1 MLASTT
7 RRRAVLGLLIVVA
20 VPLVLAVTGMAVLR
34 LDYLGTPSA
43 TARSAGTDALWMGHM
58 WVDGRRTEKD
68 LEELK
73 PRLTHMRDLFVH
85 TGPYGPDGRLD
96 PNLHPRSRDF
106 LAWVRARLPGV
117 RVLPWLGQTV
127 NEDDQGFLDLDDP
140 ATRANIIAGAREIVA
155 LGYDGVHYNF
165 EPVLDGDAAYLKLLE
180 ETRVAIPNARISI
193 SSHQIEPFPGAVTGW
208 NTVVGH
214 GKYWSESYF
223 KSVAERVDQV
233 AVMTYDSWTP
243 LQTVYGGWVARQA
256 RKAFALAPE
265 STSVLIGAPAYHDH
279 KVGVSDYAESVEMAA
294 EGLRLVISENPRED
308 TGLALY
314 VDFAATEQDWREYES
329 SWVRPT
335 N

>member
-1 MLASTT
+1 M
-7 RRRAVLGLLIVVA
+7 A

-34 LDYLGTPSA
+34 LDYLGTPVA

-85 TGPYGPDGRLD
+85 SGPYGPDGKLD
-96 PNLHPRSRDF
+96 PNLHPKSRDF
-106 LAWVRARLPGV
+106 LNWARNQLPGV

-127 NEDDQGFLDLDDP
+127 DEEDRGSLDLGDP

-165 EPVLDGDAAYLKLLE
+165 EPVVDGDADYLKLLD
-180 ETRVAIPNARISI
+180 ETRAAIPNARISV
-193 SSHQIEPFPGAVTGW
+193 SSHQIEPFPGAVFTW

-214 GKYWSESYF
+214 GKYWSEAYF
-223 KSVAERVDQV
+223 TTVAEKVDQV

-243 LQTVYGGWVARQA
+243 LQTLYGGWVARQA
-256 RKAFALAPE
+256 RKAFALAPKE
-265 STSVLIGAPAYHDH
+265 TSVLIGAPAYHDH
-279 KVGVSDYAESVEMAA
+279 MVGVSDYAESVEMAA
-294 EGLRLVISENPRED
+294 EGMRLAITETPRENA
-308 TGLALY
+308 GLALY
-314 VDFAATEQDWREYES
+314 VDFAATEQDWKEYLT
-329 SWVRPT
+329 SWVLVS
-335 N
+335 

>member
-7 RRRAVLGLLIVVA
+7 RRRVLLGLSLLVA

-68 LEELK
+68 LQALK
-73 PRLTHMRDLFVH
+73 PRLTHMRDVFVH
-85 TGPYGPDGRLD
+85 SGPYGADGRLD
-96 PNLHPRSRDF
+96 PGLHPKSRDF
-106 LAWVRARLPGV
+106 LAWARANLPGV

-127 NEDDQGFLDLDDP
+127 NEDDAGFLDLDDP
-140 ATRANIIAGAREIVA
+140 ATRANVIAGARELVA

-165 EPVLDGDAAYLKLLE
+165 EPVMDGDAAYLKLLE
-180 ETRVAIPNARISI
+180 ETRAAIPNARISI
-193 SSHQIEPFPGAVTGW
+193 ASHQIEPFPGAVTGW
-208 NTVVGH
+208 NAVVGH
-214 GKYWSESYF
+214 GKYWSEGYF
-223 KSVAERVDQV
+223 GKVAERVDQV
-233 AVMTYDSWTP
+233 AIMTYDSWTP

-265 STSVLIGAPAYHDH
+265 STGVLIGAPAYHDH
-279 KVGVSDYAESVEMAA
+279 KLGLTDYAESVEMAA
-294 EGLRLVISENPRED
+294 EGLRLVISETPRQD

-314 VDFAATEQDWREYES
+314 VDFAATEEDWREYRE
-329 SWVRPT
+329 SWVLVS
-335 N
+335 